1 MKSIPLRKPL
11 GQHHLKD
18 PSLCAPVVDFLRP
31 AGARVLEIGPGG
43 GVLTRELVRAGAGV
57 WALELDPA
65 WAFEL
70 SRRLGSAEVATA
82 VGDALDLVWQ
92 RLPKGTLVAGNLP
105 FNVGT
110 QLIERLLLGGG
121 GVPRAGFLVQKEV
134 GERLVAPPSTSA
146 YGALSVLVAA
156 RADARLLGSV
166 PRSRFRPPPRVDG
179 AFVGFELHEPPFPQA
194 ELPAFIRTVR
204 AAFSLRRKTLRNSLA
219 SAWGKSRAAMA
230 VDALGV
236 GSLARAQEL
245 DLDDFVRLYRWS
257 TADLE

>member
-1 MKSIPLRKPL
+1 
-11 GQHHLKD
+11 
-18 PSLCAPVVDFLRP
+18 
-31 AGARVLEIGPGG
+31 
-43 GVLTRELVRAGAGV
+43 
-57 WALELDPA
+57 
-65 WAFEL
+65 
-70 SRRLGSAEVATA
+70 
-82 VGDALDLVWQ
+82 
-92 RLPKGTLVAGNLP
+92 
-105 FNVGT
+105 
-110 QLIERLLLGGG
+110 
-121 GVPRAGFLVQKEV
+121 
-134 GERLVAPPSTSA
+134 
-146 YGALSVLVAA
+146 
-156 RADARLLGSV
+156 
-166 PRSRFRPPPRVDG
+166 VDG